1 MLGYSDFYF
10 HDRCISN
17 KLKKKMLL
25 KKIKYTFYKNY
36 KMLVG
41 FFIHILT
48 HLIYLIE
55 LFFLYDQLK

>member
-17 KLKKKMLL
+17 KLKKMLL

-48 HLIYLIE
+48 HLIE
-55 LFFLYDQLK
+55 LYQLK

>member
-10 HDRCISN
+10 HDRCISD
-17 KLKKKMLL
+17 KFKKNAF

-41 FFIHILT
+41 FFIHIFT

-55 LFFLYDQLK
+55 LFFFFI

>member
-10 HDRCISN
+10 HDRCISD
-17 KLKKKMLL
+17 KLKKMLL
-25 KKIKYTFYKNY
+25 KKIKYTFYKNS

-55 LFFLYDQLK
+55 FFFLYMIN

>member
-10 HDRCISN
+10 HDRCIYLIN
-17 KLKKKMLL
+17 LKKMLL

-41 FFIHILT
+41 FFIHILK

-55 LFFLYDQLK
+55 LFFFI

>member
-10 HDRCISN
+10 HDRCISD
-17 KLKKKMLL
+17 KFKKMLL
-25 KKIKYTFYKNY
+25 KKITYTFYKNY

-48 HLIYLIE
+48 HLIYSIE
-55 LFFLYDQLK
+55 LFFFFI

>member
-17 KLKKKMLL
+17 KFKKKMLL

-55 LFFLYDQLK
+55 LFFF